1 MVFKVDERSE
11 KDFLFFKPD
20 CSTFWIFSKKKGK
33 FFKNFQTDLTIL
45 S

>member
-20 CSTFWIFSKKKGK
+20 CSTFWIFSKKKEEIFLK
-33 FFKNFQTDLTIL
+33 FSN
-45 S
+45 